1 MTFRHFLDIYR
12 FRPTPNAKCS
22 NDCLRSTNRV
32 PKPRRRRKQRRQPP
46 KGAAGEEQKRRRAMG
61 RGICF
66 KAYVS
71 GTPTGLKMGVE
82 ALNPPVVDTRQPGA
96 TRQNA

>member
-1 MTFRHFLDIYR
+1 MLKRLFALNKSRAEAAKAAKAT
-12 FRPTPNAKCS
+12 TPA
-22 NDCLRSTNRV
+22 
-32 PKPRRRRKQRRQPP
+32 P
-46 KGAAGEEQKRRRAMG
+46 KGRGGQRAKTKRAMG